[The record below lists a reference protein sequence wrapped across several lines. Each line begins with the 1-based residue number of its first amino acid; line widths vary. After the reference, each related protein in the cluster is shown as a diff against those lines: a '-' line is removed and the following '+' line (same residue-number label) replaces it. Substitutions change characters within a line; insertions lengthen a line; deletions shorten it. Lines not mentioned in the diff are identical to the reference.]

1 MYNVIIYRCWIQITI
16 SANSASDW
24 LPQENLARLQR
35 AFARKWEFIFM
46 QAEAQVKWVHVCTPD
61 SESVTSLC
69 HRAFELSPVGIQ
81 SLMKWGFMSS
91 TSSMTGVLFSKG
103 VQSQVSGASLLFS
116 LQKVE
121 DTCIE
126 YTQEFPDGNEH
137 NPPSL
142 LSFIKISIWWLARA
156 STLHIFHLLQAK
168 NAQLICTHLEIHALF
183 NPCSL

>member
-1 MYNVIIYRCWIQITI
+1 MYNVIIYRCWIQITT

-46 QAEAQVKWVHVCTPD
+46 QAEAQVKWVHVCTRD

-69 HRAFELSPVGIQ
+69 HCVFELSPVEIQ

-91 TSSMTGVLFSKG
+91 ASCMNWVLFSKG
-103 VQSQVSGASLLFS
+103 VQSHLSGASLLFS
-116 LQKVE
+116 LQKPE

-126 YTQEFPDGNEH
+126 YNK
-137 NPPSL
+137 NPPMEMDTTLPHFYL
-142 LSFIKISIWWLARA
+142 LLRLPSGG
-156 STLHIFHLLQAK
+156 
-168 NAQLICTHLEIHALF
+168 
-183 NPCSL
+183 